1 MSDGTWLKKVSGELA
16 HVCNGEVS
24 LKSRDVVECKMD
36 NGVVIAS
43 VASDGTRMLTVRKN
57 IGKKVQRAS
66 MESLSDEMVIT
77 RSLSG
82 SIEFLHRMG
91 TSPEMR
97 IEQDGLKL
105 GDINVNAYND
115 KVKTVLYGYF

>member
-1 MSDGTWLKKVSGELA
+1 MSDGTWLKKVSRDLA

-36 NGVVIAS
+36 NGVIVAS
-43 VASDGTRMLTVRKN
+43 VAGDGTRMLIVRKN
-57 IGKKVQRAS
+57 IGEKVQKAS
-66 MESLSDEMVIT
+66 MESLSDEMCVT

-91 TSPEMR
+91 SNPEMR
-97 IEQDGLKL
+97 IEQNGKEL
-105 GDINVNAYND
+105 GDIKVNAYND
-115 KVKTVLYGYF
+115 KVKTALYGYF